1 MPLEKKINSPQSNID
16 SKISVRTEDIEE
28 ADRIENNLDAM
39 LRLIDFLFFLD
50 DRDDIPS

>member
-1 MPLEKKINSPQSNID
+1 MNEEIKSPPSNID
-16 SKISVRTEDIEE
+16 SGISVKPEDIAE
-28 ADRIENNLDAM
+28 ADNNLDAM

>member
-1 MPLEKKINSPQSNID
+1 MNEEIKSPPSNID

>member
-1 MPLEKKINSPQSNID
+1 MNEEIKSPPSNID
-16 SKISVRTEDIEE
+16 SGISVNPEDELE
-28 ADRIENNLDAM
+28 AERIENNLDAM

>member
-1 MPLEKKINSPQSNID
+1 MNDSHDGNIEER
-16 SKISVRTEDIEE
+16 ISVRPEDIAE

>member
-1 MPLEKKINSPQSNID
+1 MNEEIKSPPSNID
-16 SKISVRTEDIEE
+16 SGISVKPEDIAE